1 MSREIISFDFSSSM
15 LAVPLRMLLLMHVL
29 VELALCKSVGNAEE
43 HDEHKHAGAN
53 CDPHVV
59 AGRFCAT
66 DQRVGGGDTCRVVAA
81 TVDCREMHRES
92 C

>member
-1 MSREIISFDFSSSM
+1 VSREIISFDVSSSM
-15 LAVPLRMLLLMHVL
+15 LAVPLRMILLSQAL
-29 VELALCKSVGNAEE
+29 VELALCKSVANVEE
-43 HDEHKHAGAN
+43 HEEHKHAGAN

-59 AGRFCAT
+59 AGSFCAT
-66 DQRVGGGDTCRVVAA
+66 DQCVGGVDTCRVVAT